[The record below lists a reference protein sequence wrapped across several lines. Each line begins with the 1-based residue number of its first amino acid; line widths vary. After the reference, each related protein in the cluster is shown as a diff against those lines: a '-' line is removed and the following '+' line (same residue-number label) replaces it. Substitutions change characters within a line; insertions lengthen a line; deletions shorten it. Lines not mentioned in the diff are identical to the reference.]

1 MTWLPKRKHKEAH
14 ASEDGRKRQDKAAGT
29 GKGKTPEPEPEKARD
44 DVYKTPPEQDVLGWG
59 HRKDY
64 PPD

>member
-14 ASEDGRKRQDKAAGT
+14 SAEDKHRRRDEAAQA
-29 GKGKTPEPEPEKARD
+29 KKAREETKD